1 MRCLVALCVRT
12 LWSSLRECIVNVKE
26 MRWLVDQFLCVIIA
40 VEVYSRCLWQDW
52 YFEDYGFL

>member
-1 MRCLVALCVRT
+1 
-12 LWSSLRECIVNVKE
+12 VNVKE